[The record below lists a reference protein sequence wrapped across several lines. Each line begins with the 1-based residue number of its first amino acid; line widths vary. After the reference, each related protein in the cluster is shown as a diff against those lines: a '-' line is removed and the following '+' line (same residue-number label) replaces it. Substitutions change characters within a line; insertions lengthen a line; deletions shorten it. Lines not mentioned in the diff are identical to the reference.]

1 MENPYRG
8 EVALTVNGERRIM
21 RLSLGRLAALE
32 ARLEAGSLLELVA
45 RFEDGRFSTADLV
58 ALIAAGL
65 GASPEEVLEA
75 EIGGGPVAAARS
87 AAALLKATFMPPEDE
102 P

>member
-32 ARLEAGSLLELVA
+32 ARLEAGSLLELGA

-65 GASPEEVLEA
+65 G
-75 EIGGGPVAAARS
+75 
-87 AAALLKATFMPPEDE
+87 
-102 P
+102 